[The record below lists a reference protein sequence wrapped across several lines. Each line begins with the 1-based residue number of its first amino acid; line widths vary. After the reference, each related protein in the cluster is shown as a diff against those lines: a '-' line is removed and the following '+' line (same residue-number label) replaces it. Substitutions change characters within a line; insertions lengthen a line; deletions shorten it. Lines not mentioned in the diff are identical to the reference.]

1 MFTDEACWIPNI
13 SLPSGCTFP
22 HQQHRLH
29 TVFSCL
35 ILYQEMGL
43 GEGLWHPCVFVWLCR
58 HVHAGAHA
66 AHTHVHMRPEHI
78 VRVPPSLSF
87 LYLSFLRQG
96 LPLNLELP
104 GWLGQPPSFREPPS
118 LPLVPNTVV
127 THGTGTLPAEPPP
140 PWCTAKPFKQQGQS
154 SVSPE
159 NLFSL

>member
-96 LPLNLELP
+96 LPLNLDGVISDAQDVFPYFQLCP
-104 GWLGQPPSFREPPS
+104 HVCTRLHCHAWCVHGYWMFKLMSSCLCCKHF
-118 LPLVPNTVV
+118 
-127 THGTGTLPAEPPP
+127 TH
-140 PWCTAKPFKQQGQS
+140 
-154 SVSPE
+154 
-159 NLFSL
+159 